1 MMKNLEFT
9 GDSIA
14 RLGVDTL
21 AWVYRV
27 MWVIALIGAGTL
39 WTLGEDSFHTVM
51 TALFLGLM
59 VVGLILIA
67 VCLVGALLSIIGK
80 QKPIEKMLKV

>member
-1 MMKNLEFT
+1 MKSLEFT
-9 GDSIA
+9 GDAIA
-14 RLGVDTL
+14 RLGVDSL
-21 AWVYRV
+21 AWAYRV
-27 MWVIALIGAGTL
+27 MWAIALIGAGTL

-51 TALFLGLM
+51 AALFMGLM